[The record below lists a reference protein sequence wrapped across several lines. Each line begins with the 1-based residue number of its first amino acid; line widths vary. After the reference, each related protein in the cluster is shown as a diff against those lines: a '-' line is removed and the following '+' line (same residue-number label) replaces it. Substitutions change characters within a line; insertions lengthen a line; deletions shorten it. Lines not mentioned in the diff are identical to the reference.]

1 MKKAFLLLLCILL
14 SGCATTDDAM
24 ARGLQL
30 RSRISSASSC
40 SFDAEIT
47 ADYGDQTYTFS
58 VGCTFDS
65 SGNLKF
71 VVQSPETISGIE
83 GTIDS
88 AGGNLLF
95 DDTALAFPLLADD
108 QLSPVSA
115 PWILMKTLRSGFIT
129 SAGMV
134 DGYTRLI
141 VDDSFDSDPFTLH
154 IFLDNTNSPTEV
166 DIYWHNRRILTLSIR
181 DFRIL

>member
-1 MKKAFLLLLCILL
+1 M
-14 SGCATTDDAM
+14 S
-24 ARGLQL
+24 RGLQL
-30 RSRISSASSC
+30 RSRICSASSC
-40 SFDAEIT
+40 NFDAEIT
-47 ADYGDQTYTFS
+47 VDYGDQTYTFS
-58 VGCTFDS
+58 VGCSFDA

-83 GTIDS
+83 GSIDT
-88 AGGNLLF
+88 AGGKLQF

-129 SAGMV
+129 SAGKV

-141 VDDSFDSDPFTLH
+141 VDDSFDSDPLTLH
-154 IFLDNTNSPTEV
+154 IFLDDANSPTEAE
-166 DIYWHNRRILTLSIR
+166 IYWHNRRILTLSICN
-181 DFRIL
+181 FQML

>member
-1 MKKAFLLLLCILL
+1 M
-14 SGCATTDDAM
+14 T
-24 ARGLQL
+24 RGLQL
-30 RSRISSASSC
+30 RSRICNASSC

-88 AGGNLLF
+88 AGGTLLF

>member
-1 MKKAFLLLLCILL
+1 M
-14 SGCATTDDAM
+14 S
-24 ARGLQL
+24 RGLQL
-30 RSRISSASSC
+30 RSRICSASSC

-47 ADYGDQTYTFS
+47 VDYGDQTYTFS
-58 VGCTFDS
+58 VGCSFDA

-83 GTIDS
+83 GSIDS
-88 AGGNLLF
+88 AGGELQF

-129 SAGMV
+129 SAGTI

-154 IFLDNTNSPTEV
+154 IFLDEANSPTEAE
-166 DIYWHNRRILTLSIR
+166 IYWHNRRILTLSICN
-181 DFRIL
+181 FQML

>member
-1 MKKAFLLLLCILL
+1 M
-14 SGCATTDDAM
+14 T
-24 ARGLQL
+24 RGLQL
-30 RSRISSASSC
+30 RSRICSASSC

-58 VGCTFDS
+58 VGCTFDT
-65 SGNLKF
+65 SGNLEF

-83 GTIDS
+83 GSIDS
-88 AGGNLLF
+88 AGGKLEF

-129 SAGMV
+129 SAGTV
-134 DGYTRLI
+134 GGYIRLI
-141 VDDSFDSDPFTLH
+141 VDDSFDCDPFTLH
-154 IFLDNTNSPTEV
+154 IFLDDANSPTEAE
-166 DIYWHNRRILTLSIR
+166 IYWHNRRILTLSIR
-181 DFRIL
+181 NFQMM